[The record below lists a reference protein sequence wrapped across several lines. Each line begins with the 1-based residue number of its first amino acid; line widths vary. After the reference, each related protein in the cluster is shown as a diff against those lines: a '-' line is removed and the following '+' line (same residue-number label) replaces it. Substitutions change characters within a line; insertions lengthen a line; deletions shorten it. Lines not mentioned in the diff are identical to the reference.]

1 MYSDGTYR
9 LKTKGLLAEM
19 VKVGID
25 IGGSTTKI
33 VGFRDRELIAPIS
46 VKADDPITSIYGA
59 LGRFTTENRFSLED
73 IDKLM
78 VTGVGASFIGDSLYS
93 RPCVHLGEFECV
105 ARGGLYLSGLD
116 RAVIVSMGT
125 GTAIVYSQVNGEY
138 EYLGGTGVGGGTL
151 SGLSKITLGMN
162 NIDHIDALAMEG
174 NLGNIDLTV
183 GDMSTGKKLDLPGS
197 MTAANFGKIS
207 DLADKPDI
215 AKGIINMIF
224 ETVGMMSIFA
234 ARKHNINDIVLIG
247 QLSTLACAKP
257 IFDGLS
263 KMFNVNFVIPPL
275 SAFGTV
281 IGAGL
286 KED

>member
-1 MYSDGTYR
+1 
-9 LKTKGLLAEM
+9 M
-19 VKVGID
+19 VRVGID

-33 VGFRDRELIAPIS
+33 VGFNNDQLIAPIS
-46 VKADDPITSIYGA
+46 VKANDPITSIYGA
-59 LGRFTTENRFSLED
+59 LGRFTTQNNLALED

-78 VTGVGASFIGDSLYS
+78 ITGVGASFVGDSLYS

-116 RAVIVSMGT
+116 RAIIASMGT
-125 GTAIVYSQVNGEY
+125 GTALVYSQSNGEY
-138 EYLGGTGVGGGTL
+138 EYLGGTAVGGGTL
-151 SGLSKITLGMN
+151 SGLSRLTLGMD
-162 NIDHIDALAMEG
+162 NIEHIDNLAKEG
-174 NLGNIDLTV
+174 NLDNIDLRV
-183 GDMSTGKKLDLPGS
+183 GEMSSNDKKLGLPGS

-215 AKGIINMIF
+215 AMGIINMIF
-224 ETVGMMSIFA
+224 ETIGMMCIFA
-234 ARKHNINDIVLIG
+234 ARKHDIKDIILTG
-247 QLSTLACAKP
+247 HLSTLSCAKP

-263 KMFNVNFVIPPL
+263 RMFNVNFIIPPM

-286 KED
+286 KAD